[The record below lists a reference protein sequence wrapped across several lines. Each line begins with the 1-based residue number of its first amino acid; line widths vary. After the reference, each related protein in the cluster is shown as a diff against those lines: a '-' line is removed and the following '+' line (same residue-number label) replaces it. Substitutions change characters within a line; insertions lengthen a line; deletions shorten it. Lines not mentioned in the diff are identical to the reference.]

1 MLLNDPLA
9 REDAKRVLDD
19 PRMNAWHGA
28 ASKMLETIDQRR
40 STSEAATYAALIPG
54 NQLVVA
60 GNWNEALRSYEAVRA
75 SAPGSPLVRYRFA
88 YLDYAR
94 GRTEAALPEFVALA
108 AGGRAVP
115 EAIRAQA
122 LLYVGRIHDLAGRRD
137 EAKKAYQRVVDD
149 FGKERPAFAARVG
162 LITPYRRPATSTA
175 AQ

>member
-1 MLLNDPLA
+1 MNDPRA
-9 REDAKRVLDD
+9 GDDAKRVLDD
-19 PRMNAWHGA
+19 PQMSAWHDA
-28 ASKMLETIDQRR
+28 ASKMLQTIAQRL

-60 GNWNEALRSYEAVRA
+60 GKWNEALRAYEAVRA
-75 SAPGSPLVRYRFA
+75 SDPGSPFVRYRFA

-94 GRTEAALPEFVALA
+94 GRAEAALPEFTALA

-149 FGKERPAFAARVG
+149 FSKQRPAFAARVG
-162 LITPYRRPATSTA
+162 LITPYRRPATTTTA
-175 AQ
+175 R